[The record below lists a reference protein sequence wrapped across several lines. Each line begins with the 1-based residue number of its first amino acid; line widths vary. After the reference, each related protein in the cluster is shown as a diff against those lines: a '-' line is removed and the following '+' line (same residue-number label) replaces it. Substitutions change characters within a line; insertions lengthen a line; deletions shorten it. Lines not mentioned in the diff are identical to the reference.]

1 MARRIPLALVLVALI
16 AGCGGDDDEEAGNG
30 NGGGT
35 TTAEAAT
42 FEDVQS
48 IIEQRCVPCHSPNP
62 TLEGFDAARAFDLTD
77 RANIE
82 ANAAAINQAVV
93 VEKRMPLNNETN
105 MTQEERDRIASWAE
119 SS

>member
-1 MARRIPLALVLVALI
+1 MVRRIPLALVLVALL
-16 AGCGGDDDEEAGNG
+16 AGCGGDDDEAGNG

-35 TTAEAAT
+35 TSAEAA
-42 FEDVQS
+42 S
-48 IIEQRCVPCHSPNP
+48 IAEVEQIVDQRCVPCHSPNP
-62 TLEGFDAARAFDLTD
+62 TIEGFDAARAFDLTD

-93 VEKRMPLNNETN
+93 EEKRMPLDNATN

-119 SS
+119 SG